1 MPETYYFIKDLIN
14 DLNRGRIRIP
24 SFQRG
29 FVWDADRVAYFMD
42 SIYKGFP
49 FGSALLWRTR
59 QPLRTERNLGPYKL
73 PDIES
78 EYPLDYVLDGQ
89 QRITSIFGI
98 FQTSLKPEDSEE
110 TNWTELFFEFNSK
123 DSIPFIYLDELE
135 NYDSN
140 KYFPLKYVFDFTK
153 WRKATRNL
161 DEQLAKQIDNL
172 VEKFTHAR
180 IPIERFESEEREYV
194 ATIFERINKQGVE
207 LDTLQL
213 LSVWNWSDD
222 FDLQEKFREIQED
235 LQPFGFGKISS
246 DLLLKCCSAVVK
258 NSAKPEAFLNLPS
271 NEVREEFDKV
281 RTGIFQA
288 IDFLKQEFNIVLLK
302 LLPME
307 NILIVLA
314 SFFASSK
321 KQPSP
326 IPQEQNQ
333 LIKKWFWRS
342 CFSERYARRGIKSTE
357 TDIQEITKLKNGEPS
372 NLGDFDFSI
381 DKSYFLKK
389 CFRRSSIATE
399 TFILM
404 LADNEPLN
412 LIQGT
417 KISLNQVLSQGNR
430 QEFHHIFPKNYLK
443 KQKRYKDEEIN
454 CLANFCI
461 LARADNK
468 KISNK
473 PPKEYRSE
481 MPRENKS
488 LEEILV
494 SNFCFKEMFECSY
507 KEFLD
512 KRAKILLEK
521 AKELAEL

>member
-1 MPETYYFIKDLIN
+1 MPDPYFIKDLIN

-29 FVWDADRVAYFMD
+29 FVWDAERVAYFID

-49 FGSALLWRTR
+49 FGSALLWRTEN
-59 QPLRTERNLGPYKL
+59 PLRTERNLGPYKL

-78 EYPLDYVLDGQ
+78 KYPLDYVLDGQ

-98 FQTSLKPEDSEE
+98 FQTSLNPEDSEE
-110 TNWTELFFEFNSK
+110 TNWTELFFELNSK
-123 DSIPFIYLDELE
+123 ESIPFVYLDDPKS
-135 NYDSN
+135 YDNN
-140 KYFPLKYVFDFTK
+140 KYFPLKYVFDSPKYRQT
-153 WRKATRNL
+153 TRNI
-161 DEQLAKQIDNL
+161 DEKLAKQIDNL
-172 VEKFTHAR
+172 VERFTRAR
-180 IPIERFESEEREYV
+180 IPVERFESEEREYV

-222 FDLQEKFREIQED
+222 FDLQEKFREIKEE
-235 LQPFGFGKISS
+235 LEPFGFGKIGT

-271 NEVREEFDKV
+271 NEVRKEFDKV
-281 RTGIFQA
+281 KTGIFQA
-288 IDFLKQEFNIVLLK
+288 IDFIKREFKIVSLK

-314 SFFASSK
+314 AFFASSS

-326 IPQEQNQ
+326 IPQEQYK

-342 CFSERYARRGIKSTE
+342 CFSERYARGGIKSTE
-357 TDIQEITKLKNGEPS
+357 IDIKEIGKLKNSEVSSLGE
-372 NLGDFDFSI
+372 FDYSI
-381 DKSYFLKK
+381 DRTYFLKK
-389 CFRRSSIATE
+389 RFRRLSIATE

-417 KISLNQVLSQGNR
+417 KISLNDVLSQGNR
-430 QEFHHIFPKNYLK
+430 KEFHHIFPKDYLK
-443 KQKRYKDEEIN
+443 KLNRYKDEEIN
-454 CLANFCI
+454 CLANLCI
-461 LARADNK
+461 LSRADNN
-468 KISNK
+468 KIKNR
-473 PPKEYRSE
+473 PPKEY
-481 MPRENKS
+481 K
-488 LEEILV
+488 L
-494 SNFCFKEMFECSY
+494 
-507 KEFLD
+507 
-512 KRAKILLEK
+512 
-521 AKELAEL
+521 